1 MPGRDLDRRTFIKRG
16 ALAAGALGLPRLG
29 ASRGARPRRR
39 GAHGRRR
46 HPRAPN
52 ILTIVVDQ
60 LRTPVW
66 MPPASPP
73 ATVMPNLTALAES
86 AVSFERHYTAA
97 NDCSPSRSVL
107 LTGLYTHQTG
117 VMLTGTGW
125 LDPRFPTW
133 GTLLRR
139 LGYQT
144 AFYGKWHLNPDPSA
158 PLEQYGFSG
167 GTYPSPNGGPGQGAQ
182 ADPAIA
188 EQFIEWFAGHTEDT
202 PWATTVSFV
211 NPHDIAWWHR
221 YTETIESEADAPSLT
236 VSLPPNY
243 ETPEELLE
251 KRKPALQ
258 RSLQE
263 TMAQSFGTVPFTGPE
278 VQRWWTRMMDTYLL
292 LQSYVDFQI
301 GRVLAALA
309 AAPEVAANT
318 IIVFTSDHGEYCGSH
333 GMRGKGA
340 SAYEEAIRVPLYVY
354 DPRNVLAAA
363 PEVARTQLTSS
374 ADLIALML
382 TAATGSNAWRRER
395 EFAHLAN
402 RLDLARIC
410 SDPAA
415 PGRNW
420 VLHATDEDVTEF
432 AAQEYAANAPRHVVA
447 LRTPKAKLAVYSNW
461 RPGSIEA
468 EANGHE
474 SEFYDYSSE
483 EGRLEL
489 SAQGAA
495 SSVLEER
502 LWGILEGEAIP
513 YELHAPLPSQLQGA
527 RGAGLTQY
535 FNQELLE
542 DQKAYEAHLHQGA
555 EPPTGESL

>member
-1 MPGRDLDRRTFIKRG
+1 MPGGDLDRRTFIKRG
-16 ALAAGALGLPRLG
+16 ALAAGVLGVPHLG
-29 ASRGARPRRR
+29 ANRGAGPLRRGARKPK
-39 GAHGRRR
+39 RRR
-46 HPRAPN
+46 HAPN

-60 LRTPVW
+60 LRTPTW
-66 MPPASPP
+66 MPPGSPP
-73 ATVMPNLTALAES
+73 AAVMPNLTALAES

-107 LTGLYTHQTG
+107 LTGLHTHQTG
-117 VMLTGTGW
+117 VLLTGTGW

-133 GTLLRR
+133 GTLLGK

-144 AFYGKWHLNPDPSA
+144 AFYGKWHLNPDPNA

-167 GTYPSPNGGPGQGAQ
+167 GTYPSPNGNPGQGAQ
-182 ADPAIA
+182 VDPAIA
-188 EQFIEWFAGHTEDT
+188 DQFVEWFAGHTEGT

-211 NPHDIAWWHR
+211 NPHDIQWWHR
-221 YTETIESEADAPSLT
+221 FTETIESESDPPPLT

-243 ETPEELLE
+243 ETPDELRE
-251 KRKPALQ
+251 KGKPGLQ

-263 TMAQSFGTVPFTGPE
+263 TMAQSFGAVPFTGPE
-278 VQRWWTRMMDTYLL
+278 VQHWWTRMMDTYLL

-318 IIVFTSDHGEYCGSH
+318 IIIFTSDHGEYGGSH

-363 PEVARTQLTSS
+363 PEIPRRQLTSS
-374 ADLIALML
+374 ADVVALML

-395 EFAHLAN
+395 EFAHIAN
-402 RLDLARIC
+402 RLDLAKLC
-410 SDPAA
+410 TDPSAR
-415 PGRNW
+415 GRSW
-420 VLHATDEDVTEF
+420 ILHATDEDVTEF
-432 AAQEYAANAPRHVVA
+432 AAHEYAADAPRHVVA
-447 LRTPKAKLAVYSNW
+447 LRTPQAKLAVYSNW
-461 RPGSIEA
+461 GPGSIDPEVS
-468 EANGHE
+468 GHE

-489 SAQGAA
+489 SAQGASA
-495 SSVLEER
+495 SALEER
-502 LWGILEGEAIP
+502 LWGMLEDEAIP
-513 YELHAPLPSQLQGA
+513 NELRAPLPSHLQGA

-535 FNQELLE
+535 FNQDLREA
-542 DQKAYEAHLHQGA
+542 QKATEAHLRESEEA
-555 EPPTGESL
+555 TGGTL

>member
-1 MPGRDLDRRTFIKRG
+1 MPGGDLDRRTFLKRG
-16 ALAAGALGLPRLG
+16 ALAAGVLGVPHLG
-29 ASRGARPRRR
+29 ANGATGPQRRGARKRK
-39 GAHGRRR
+39 RRR
-46 HPRAPN
+46 HAPN

-60 LRTPVW
+60 LRTPTW

-73 ATVMPNLTALAES
+73 AAVMPNLTALAES
-86 AVSFERHYTAA
+86 SVSFERHYTAA

-107 LTGLYTHQTG
+107 LTGLHTHQTG
-117 VMLTGTGW
+117 VLLTGSGW

-133 GTLLRR
+133 GTLLSK

-144 AFYGKWHLNPDPSA
+144 AFYGKWHLNPDPNA

-182 ADPAIA
+182 VDPGIAD
-188 EQFIEWFAGHTEDT
+188 QFIEWFAGHTEGT

-221 YTETIESEADAPSLT
+221 FTETIESEADPPPLT

-251 KRKPALQ
+251 RRKPALQ

-263 TMAQSFGTVPFTGPE
+263 TMAQSFGAVPFTGPE
-278 VQRWWTRMMDTYLL
+278 VQYWWTRMMDTYLL
-292 LQSYVDFQI
+292 LQSYVDYQI
-301 GRVLAALA
+301 GSVLAALA
-309 AAPEVAANT
+309 SAPEVAANT
-318 IIVFTSDHGEYCGSH
+318 IIIFTSDHGEYCGSH

-354 DPRNVLAAA
+354 DPRDVLAAA
-363 PEVARTQLTSS
+363 PGTPRTQLTSS
-374 ADLIALML
+374 ADVIALML

-395 EFAHLAN
+395 EFAHIAN
-402 RLDLARIC
+402 RLDLAKLC
-410 SDPAA
+410 TDPGAR
-415 PGRNW
+415 GRSW
-420 VLHATDEDVTEF
+420 ILHATDEDVTEF

-447 LRTPKAKLAVYSNW
+447 VRTPTAKLAVYSNW
-461 RPGSIEA
+461 RPGTIEP
-468 EANGHE
+468 EPSGHE
-474 SEFYDYSSE
+474 SEFYDYSSQ

-489 SAQGAA
+489 SPQGASA
-495 SSVLEER
+495 SASEER
-502 LWGILEGEAIP
+502 LWGILEEEAIP
-513 YELHAPLPSQLQGA
+513 NELRAPLPSHLQGA

-535 FNQELLE
+535 FNQDLRQV
-542 DQKAYEAHLHQGA
+542 QKAAEAHLRERA
-555 EPPTGESL
+555 EATGETL